1 MVRHPSG
8 GEAPEVERVQNGADE
23 MQFGDFAAVGEEDAL
38 RGGIVGEAL
47 TRAVNEVRGDAGHA
61 LVPNRAALAVMDL
74 HVAVGVGGGH
84 VGKDIAGRITG
95 HARDI
100 DDRVDDARG
109 GDNSSGE
116 GLPGAW
122 IAAGRIKGD
131 GAVLVGGLRR
141 EAHQDELV
149 HLRRIGESRVGADR
163 IKAVPPVIFNEASGG
178 LACVEAAIVAQDVFS
193 GLGGCCEAADRGLRP
208 NRGTEEAKQ
217 VQEN

>member
-8 GEAPEVERVQNGADE
+8 GEASEVERVQNGAVE

-47 TRAVNEVRGDAGHA
+47 TGAVDEVGGDAGHA

-84 VGKDIAGRITG
+84 VGEDVAGWIAGHT
-95 HARDI
+95 RDI
-100 DDRVDDARG
+100 DDWIDDARG
-109 GDNSSGE
+109 GDNSGRE
-116 GLPGAW
+116 GLPSSW
-122 IAAGRIKGD
+122 IAAGSIKGD

-141 EAHQDELV
+141 KAHQDQLV
-149 HLRRIGESRVGADR
+149 HLRGVGESRVGADR

-178 LACVEAAIVAQDVFS
+178 LACVEAAIVAQDVV